1 MVRTRFMITSLAVH
15 LTRIAVGDCHD
26 GVLFYY
32 YQEDTHQLEQLYCD
46 PVHRLVADCVLMDT
60 DTAVASDRHGNFCVL
75 SCTNIPEESVS
86 PERNLTLS
94 CSYHVG
100 EAIMRIC
107 KASLAY
113 DSTMDDNQKAHSGRK
128 SGQHC
133 PNSSV
138 VATSLLGSVFIFIQL
153 SRYLVLVFHLL
164 VGLQQHV
171 TLNRKPQTA

>member
-1 MVRTRFMITSLAVH
+1 MKLDDVYS
-15 LTRIAVGDCHD
+15 
-26 GVLFYY
+26 
-32 YQEDTHQLEQLYCD
+32 
-46 PVHRLVADCVLMDT
+46 
-60 DTAVASDRHGNFCVL
+60 
-75 SCTNIPEESVS
+75 ESVS

-113 DSTMDDNQKAHSGRK
+113 DSTMDDNQKAYSGRK
-128 SGQHC
+128 SGLHC

-153 SRYLVLVFHLL
+153 SRYLVHVFHLL
-164 VGLQQHV
+164 VGVQQHE
-171 TLNRKPQTA
+171 TLNPKPQTA